1 MFKKAVYKKYII
13 YGSSI
18 IFSRGLEFIVL
29 FFSAHYL
36 TKSDYGELE
45 YYKKLIEV
53 GSSFFAFGFPALIV
67 SYTKSDASKK
77 YFLLLSVLFV
87 LFISLVSSIFMGLAS
102 LGFLIIP
109 FVFYALFFN
118 GGIVPA
124 FLLVYKGSN
133 QASYYKSII
142 SVLFYAI
149 ILIALYYF
157 DVKGQAY
164 IVVNYIILPLAA
176 LYLTFLFFKEDIV
189 IHEVKKYW
197 GLFKKLL
204 LSSFTLVISNFA
216 NLMFLYTDIFIL
228 KLLSDQSN
236 IDIANYSFALN
247 VANILMLIPLTM
259 VQADIEKLKN
269 DKTYFASI
277 NRKIKFLVAGA
288 ALLLFVFY
296 YVLTNAIFI
305 DYKETYV
312 IFVIIL
318 FAKMFHA
325 VATLYGTNLLI
336 YRKFR
341 DNLKINL
348 FMLLLN
354 IVLSYFLYIEF
365 DIVGV
370 AMGSLLS
377 LAIRY
382 LLLVRVNKSLTIATS
397 K

>member
-1 MFKKAVYKKYII
+1 LFKKAVYKKYII

-189 IHEVKKYW
+189 MHEVKKYW

-288 ALLLFVFY
+288 ALLLIVFY

>member
-87 LFISLVSSIFMGLAS
+87 LFISLVSSIFIGLAS

-189 IHEVKKYW
+189 MHEVKKYW

-259 VQADIEKLKN
+259 VQADIEKLKK

-288 ALLLFVFY
+288 ALLLIVFY

>member
-189 IHEVKKYW
+189 MHEVKKYW

-288 ALLLFVFY
+288 ALLLIVFY

>member
-189 IHEVKKYW
+189 MHEVKKYW

-247 VANILMLIPLTM
+247 VANILMLIPMTM

-325 VATLYGTNLLI
+325 AATLYGTNLLI

-382 LLLVRVNKSLTIATS
+382 LLLVRVNKNLNIATR

>member
-164 IVVNYIILPLAA
+164 IVVNYIILPVAA
-176 LYLTFLFFKEDIV
+176 LYLTFLIFKEDIV
-189 IHEVKKYW
+189 MHEVKKYW